1 MDACR
6 GERMKDYK
14 VLKNSY
20 FDSVTLMSTTVTLK
34 KELNLKELVMFM
46 GTDMNKDMIKS
57 VGLYH
62 DVLEHALPNDLMLAV
77 ELNEDF
83 PNWAEE
89 VVNRLSSSKAAP
101 QDEKTIYKTI
111 HQAYE
116 AIEPNLAVISVPGLY
131 AANEA
136 YKALEKN
143 MHVMLFSDNV
153 LLEDEIKLKDI
164 AIQKD
169 LLLMGPDCGTAIING
184 KGLCFANQVR
194 RGNIGLVAASGTGL
208 QEVTVIIDRFQG
220 GITQAIGVGGRD
232 LSEQV
237 GGRMMLKGI
246 DALDQDSDTE
256 VIVLISKPP
265 HQTVLDKILKRLETV
280 KKPVVLCLLDAHV
293 EKISKHVHFTSTLTD
308 GAIKALEL
316 VGLKTPDLLSFDED
330 LLKDIKT
337 YQKAFTKDQ
346 KYIKGLYCGGT
357 LTAES
362 LSVLRPFVKQVTSN
376 VAKKDNEKMKD
387 PMKSQGHNLVDL
399 GDDIFTQGKP
409 HPMIEPAIRLDR
421 ILSEAKLKE
430 TAVILLDFELG
441 IGSHDDAV
449 GITLDTLKEAQSIAR
464 KDGRALAIIAY
475 VCGTDKDHQ
484 NLDMSE
490 QRLKDAGIIVAQTN
504 AHAAIIAKELVKGV
518 DA

>member
-1 MDACR
+1 
-6 GERMKDYK
+6 MKDYK

-34 KELNLKELVMFM
+34 KELKLKELVMFM

-62 DVLEHALPNDLMLAV
+62 ESLDEAMPNDLMLAV
-77 ELNEDF
+77 ELDEAF

-89 VVNRLSSSKAAP
+89 VVARLSSSKSKSS
-101 QDEKTIYKTI
+101 DEKTVYKTI
-111 HQAYE
+111 NQAYE
-116 AIEPNLAVISVPGLY
+116 AIEPNIAVISVPGLY

-136 YKALEKN
+136 FKALEKN

-153 LLEDEIKLKDI
+153 SVEDEIALKDL
-164 AIQKD
+164 AIKKD
-169 LLLMGPDCGTAIING
+169 LLVMGPDCGTAIING

-194 RGNIGLVAASGTGL
+194 RGSIGLVAASGTGL
-208 QEVTVIIDRFQG
+208 QEVTVIIDRFKG
-220 GITQAIGVGGRD
+220 GITHAIGVGGRD
-232 LSEQV
+232 LSEKVQ
-237 GGRMMLKGI
+237 GRMMLKGI
-246 DALDQDSDTE
+246 DALDQDEDTK

-293 EKISKHVHFTSTLTD
+293 EKTPKHVHFTSTLTG

-316 VGLKTPDLLSFDED
+316 VGLDTPDLLSFDKSLVD
-330 LLKDIKT
+330 TIKT
-337 YQKAFTKDQ
+337 YQKAFTNDQ

-362 LSVLRPFVKQVTSN
+362 LSVLRPYLKGVTSN
-376 VAKKDNEKMKD
+376 VAKKDEEKMKD
-387 PMKSQGHNLVDL
+387 PMKSSGHNLVDL

-421 ILSEAKLKE
+421 ILHEAKLKE

-449 GITLDTLKEAQSIAR
+449 GITLEALVDAKKLAE
-464 KDGRALAIIAY
+464 KDGRALAIVAY

-484 NLDMSE
+484 NLESSE
-490 QRLKDAGIIVAQTN
+490 KRLKDAGIIVAKTN
-504 AHAAIIAKELVKGV
+504 AHAAMIAQELVKGV
-518 DA
+518 KA